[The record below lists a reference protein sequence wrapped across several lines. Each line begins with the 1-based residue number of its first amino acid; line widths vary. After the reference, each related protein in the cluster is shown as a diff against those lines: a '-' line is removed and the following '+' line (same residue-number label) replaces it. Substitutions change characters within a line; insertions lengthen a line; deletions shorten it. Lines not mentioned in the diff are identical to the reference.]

1 MAAIS
6 SLVKYSFFGDID
18 SVDGVA
24 SLASSKLIISSVTA
38 ASSVEIL
45 AQGLVWGKMIS
56 LFGVF
61 RNFLR
66 TMSNRF
72 RDTRIV
78 LGLFSFLPVLDTRL
92 LSDRNARLACQ
103 RSFLVYYNPNDYQYT
118 KKVQK

>member
-1 MAAIS
+1 MDATS
-6 SLVKYSFFGDID
+6 SLVKYSFVGDD

-24 SLASSKLIISSVTA
+24 SSASSKLIVSSVTV

-45 AQGLVWGKMIS
+45 AQGLLWGKMIS

-72 RDTRIV
+72 RDTCTV
-78 LGLFSFLPVLDTRL
+78 LGLFSFFLVIDTRL
-92 LSDRNARLACQ
+92 LSD
-103 RSFLVYYNPNDYQYT
+103 
-118 KKVQK
+118 